1 MISTLVHRH
10 TRTCCDIKA
19 PVDRRSSIRRL
30 TSDHGSIPRF
40 TADGKFPLLDL
51 QSDSTGMS
59 GPPPSSSHHSLC
71 HVKPCVYFDDDFL
84 NSTEANDAYEYLLRN
99 TKWEKTAKINRWVAL
114 HEMRNVDS
122 TDESD
127 GYKYRDAPGA
137 PKMGFND
144 TILEI
149 KRRAE
154 EWYQRHSGKSVEFNV
169 CLLNFYEDGQQR
181 IGWHSDREEIGRDTP
196 IASVSLGATRSFLVR
211 AKQDGVRDRVK
222 LELSSGSMVLMENIC
237 QHLYLHSIPK
247 QSEVTGGR
255 INLTFRCKS
264 GATAGEE
271 EHERRDNWLS
281 DIIDG
286 AEPSMEAWV
295 ASDSTEKHVFGDG
308 VRFGDVNLPIH
319 FVVRT
324 NLGAECYCA
333 AEILELLSTQFNC
346 WTVVARPL
354 GMDGFVAC
362 AAEATNDIIE
372 KTSSFLL
379 KLKSAHHVLKYHDH
393 FDLID
398 LVNEKSTEP
407 KSVDGESF
415 YQFFKQRLSDGT
427 ASIKSLNELNE
438 VGGSFRVTCSRIG
451 GPHSFRAPDVERYG
465 LATARTHASLIS
477 HEKRR

>member
-1 MISTLVHRH
+1 MR
-10 TRTCCDIKA
+10 D
-19 PVDRRSSIRRL
+19 
-30 TSDHGSIPRF
+30 
-40 TADGKFPLLDL
+40 
-51 QSDSTGMS
+51 
-59 GPPPSSSHHSLC
+59 
-71 HVKPCVYFDDDFL
+71 L
-84 NSTEANDAYEYLLRN
+84 NSAE
-99 TKWEKTAKINRWVAL
+99 
-114 HEMRNVDS
+114 
-122 TDESD
+122 ESD

-137 PKMGFND
+137 PQMGFND

-149 KRRAE
+149 KKRAE
-154 EWYQRHSGKSVEFNV
+154 EWYQRQSGKSVKFNV

-286 AEPSMEAWV
+286 AEPSMDAWV
-295 ASDSTEKHVFGDG
+295 APDTMEKHVFGDG
-308 VRFGDVNLPIH
+308 VSFGDVNQPIH

-333 AEILELLSTQFNC
+333 AEILEILSTNFNL
-346 WTVVARPL
+346 PL
-354 GMDGFVAC
+354 PSPLIVPEDAPPV
-362 AAEATNDIIE
+362 
-372 KTSSFLL
+372 FL
-379 KLKSAHHVLKYHDH
+379 V
-393 FDLID
+393 I
-398 LVNEKSTEP
+398 T
-407 KSVDGESF
+407 
-415 YQFFKQRLSDGT
+415 
-427 ASIKSLNELNE
+427 
-438 VGGSFRVTCSRIG
+438 
-451 GPHSFRAPDVERYG
+451 
-465 LATARTHASLIS
+465 
-477 HEKRR
+477 

>member
-1 MISTLVHRH
+1 M
-10 TRTCCDIKA
+10 
-19 PVDRRSSIRRL
+19 
-30 TSDHGSIPRF
+30 
-40 TADGKFPLLDL
+40 
-51 QSDSTGMS
+51 
-59 GPPPSSSHHSLC
+59 
-71 HVKPCVYFDDDFL
+71 
-84 NSTEANDAYEYLLRN
+84 
-99 TKWEKTAKINRWVAL
+99 
-114 HEMRNVDS
+114 
-122 TDESD
+122 
-127 GYKYRDAPGA
+127 
-137 PKMGFND
+137 
-144 TILEI
+144 
-149 KRRAE
+149 
-154 EWYQRHSGKSVEFNV
+154 EFNV

-264 GATAGEE
+264 GATAGED

-286 AEPSMEAWV
+286 AEPSMDAWV
-295 ASDSTEKHVFGDG
+295 ASETTETHVFGDG
-308 VRFGDVNLPIH
+308 VSFGDVNQPIH

-333 AEILELLSTQFNC
+333 AEILEMLSTHFSC

-362 AAEATNDIIE
+362 AAETTSDVIE

-379 KLKSAHHVLKYHDH
+379 KLKSAHHVLMYHDH

-398 LVNEKSTEP
+398 LLREQCTEP

-415 YQFFKQRLSDGT
+415 YQFFKQRLIDGT

-451 GPHSFRAPDVERYG
+451 GPHGFRAPDVERYG
-465 LATARTHASLIS
+465 LAFV
-477 HEKRR
+477 